1 MDKIDRTNPTP
12 LYEQIKVILRQEMLN
27 GKYGPGSQLPTE
39 SELCT
44 KFGVSRITIIRA
56 LDELER
62 VGMIRRIRG
71 KGSIVP
77 TQPILSSLSNIAG
90 FSGSVIRQGLRPG
103 AKLLSAE
110 SIEGD
115 FDLLTAFG
123 LPTNTPH
130 RFFKFRR
137 LRLINDIPAVIMT
150 TYVEEGLGKTMKER
164 GVENVSFYNLYEE
177 IMGRRVVR
185 NEATLTPILATAEA
199 IKLLKV
205 APGTPHFLFRGMSYL
220 EGGLPVELAIAIH
233 HGDMFQFTSTIYMV
247 REEVIN
253 REKQPVSSLI

>member
-12 LYEQIKVILRQEMLN
+12 LYEQIKQILRQEMLD

-39 SELCT
+39 SELCG

-62 VGMIRRIRG
+62 AGMIRRIRG

-77 TQPILSSLSNIAG
+77 TQPVVSSLSTIAG
-90 FSGSVIRQGLRPG
+90 FSGSVLRQGLRP
-103 AKLLSAE
+103 ASKLLSAE

-115 FDLLTAFG
+115 IDLLTAFG
-123 LPTNTPH
+123 LPTKSPH

-137 LRLINDIPAVIMT
+137 LRSINDIPAVIMT
-150 TYVEEGLGKTMKER
+150 TYVDEELGKTMKAR
-164 GVENVSFYNLYEE
+164 GVEDVSFYKLYEE
-177 IMGRRVVR
+177 ILGSRVVR
-185 NEATLTPILATAEA
+185 NEATLTPILANAEM

-205 APGTPHFLFRGMSYL
+205 GPGTPHFLFRGMSYI
-220 EGGLPVELAIAIH
+220 EGGSPVELAIALH

-247 REEVIN
+247 KEEVIN
-253 REKQPVSSLI
+253 REKQIVMNIM

>member
-1 MDKIDRTNPTP
+1 MEKIDRSNPTP
-12 LYEQIKVILRQEMLN
+12 LYEQIKLILRQEMLS
-27 GKYGPGSQLPTE
+27 GRYEPGSQLPTE
-39 SELCT
+39 SELCE

-77 TQPILSSLSNIAG
+77 THPVLGSLSTITG
-90 FSGSVIRQGLRPG
+90 FSGSVLRQGLRPS

-115 FDLLTAFG
+115 IDLLTAFG
-123 LPTNTPH
+123 LPTSTPH
-130 RFFKFRR
+130 RFFRFRR
-137 LRLINDIPAVIMT
+137 LRFINDIPAVIMT
-150 TYVEEGLGKTMKER
+150 TYVEEELGKTMKER
-164 GVENVSFYNLYEE
+164 GAENVSFYKLYEE
-177 IMGRRVVR
+177 ILGRRVVR
-185 NEATLTPILATAEA
+185 NEATLTPILATAEM

-205 APGTPHFLFRGMSYL
+205 APHFLFRGLSYL
-220 EGGLPVELAIAIH
+220 EGDQPIELAIALH

-247 REEVIN
+247 KEEVIN
-253 REKQPVSSLI
+253 REQQPVTNLM